1 MEFLLSMKKKAQ
13 EGDATAQFT
22 LGWTYELGKSVPQD
36 YEIGFSWYICRASVV
51 DMLPSFGG
59 TLHHFISPTF

>member
-1 MEFLLSMKKKAQ
+1 MEFLLSMKKKAK

-36 YEIGFSWYICRASVV
+36 YEIGFSWYIQMQNCCTDRHWCASFEVFCINQ
-51 DMLPSFGG
+51 SR
-59 TLHHFISPTF
+59 